1 MPAYYANPRQ
11 DVLATLP
18 DRQFKRIL
26 EVGGGDFPT
35 LLHLAE
41 RHGADAWGVD
51 IRPTDAQLPHFLMGS
66 ITDPK
71 IRMQLPIDSFDLIV
85 ANDVIEHIEDTEEFL
100 LTVHALLAPGGIV
113 AMSVPNARQIRL
125 AFNVVIRGTFPRHD
139 AGLFDRT
146 HLRWFCRKD
155 VETLAA
161 AAGLELVSHRGTGR
175 LVPDLLAHT
184 SFAELL
190 ALQNLFIFR
199 K

>member
-1 MPAYYANPRQ
+1 MPAYYANARH

-18 DRQFKRIL
+18 TRQYRRIL

-41 RHGADAWGVD
+41 KNGAEAWGVD
-51 IRPTDAQLPHFLMGS
+51 IRPTDVPIAHFLQGS
-66 ITDPK
+66 ITDPAV
-71 IRMQLPIDSFDLIV
+71 RSRLPNDGFDLIV
-85 ANDVIEHIEDTEEFL
+85 ANDVIEHVEDTETFL
-100 LTVHALLAPGGIV
+100 RTLRELLSPDGVI
-113 AMSVPNARQIRL
+113 AMSVPNARQVRL
-125 AFNVVIRGTFPRHD
+125 AFMILVRGTFPRHD

-161 AAGLELVSHRGTGR
+161 DAGLKVVEHRGTGR
-175 LVPDLLAHT
+175 LVHR
-184 SFAELL
+184 SFARTGLAELL
-190 ALQNLFIFR
+190 ALQNLFLFR